1 MNTAIVLAAGEGTRL
16 RPLTR
21 HRPKPMLPV
30 LSKTILEHIFNS
42 LIESGVTEI
51 IVVVGYKR
59 NRIQSHFGS
68 SYRDVPLTYSIQE
81 RQLGTGHALLMTRSH
96 VEETCL
102 VINGDQIVGTG
113 IIDDVVE
120 THQTNDAVATLGLLN
135 RTEIG
140 EYGGVLLEDNFVSEI
155 IEGPRDDRNYRLNT
169 GVYALEPSIFD
180 TIEATPPRNGEYL
193 LTDALRQLIEV
204 GDSVRGIVSDGLWVD
219 VAYPWDLLDA
229 TECLIDD
236 IDWTHGGKT
245 AVNSSAIIHE
255 TATISPSA
263 VIEANCEIE
272 PGAVIGPT
280 VSLGQNVTVG
290 ANAIVERSIVD
301 TDARIGQN
309 ATLVDCIVGQGA
321 RIGAGTVAPG
331 GPSSVQI
338 GNSIH
343 ENVQLGALLADRVH
357 DGGGSTYV
365 PGTVVGADATI
376 HSGATVRGTIRAEA
390 EVYP

>member
-30 LSKTILEHIFNS
+30 LSKTILEHVFNA

-68 SYRDVPLTYSIQE
+68 SHRNVPLTYVVQE
-81 RQLGTGHALLMTRSH
+81 RQLGTGHALLKTRSH
-96 VEETCL
+96 IDETCV
-102 VINGDQIVGTG
+102 VINGDQIVGTEL
-113 IIDDVVE
+113 IDDVVE
-120 THQTNDAVATLGLLN
+120 THQTTDAVATLGLLN

-140 EYGGVLLEDNFVSEI
+140 EYGGVLLEDNSVSEI
-155 IEGPRDDRNYRLNT
+155 IEGPQDDRNYRLNT
-169 GVYALEPSIFD
+169 GVYALEPSVVD
-180 TIEATPPRNGEYL
+180 TIEATPPSNGEHL
-193 LTDALRQLIEV
+193 LTDAFRKLVED
-204 GDSVRGIVSDGLWVD
+204 GEPVRGVVSDGLWVD

-229 TECLIDD
+229 TERLIDD
-236 IDWTHGGKT
+236 IDWTHDGKS
-245 AVNSSAIIHE
+245 AVNSSAILHE
-255 TATISPSA
+255 TAVISPSA
-263 VIEANCEIE
+263 IIEANCEIE
-272 PGAVIGPT
+272 PGAVIGPN

-290 ANAIVERSIVD
+290 TNAVVERSVVD

-338 GNSIH
+338 RNRVY
-343 ENVQLGALLADRVH
+343 EDVQLGALLADRVY

-376 HSGATVRGTIRAEA
+376 HSGATISGTIGAEA